1 MLCVSSPP
9 CKEAVAGDC
18 GGEEEGGEE
27 GRESWR
33 NSCPCGRER
42 EEEEVVEE
50 EEEEEEE
57 GVIWEWG
64 LNDVIG

>member
-18 GGEEEGGEE
+18 GGEEGGEE